1 MKDLSLIKETMSS
14 VEIAELT
21 RKPHNDVLKAI
32 RAMVLA
38 WVKIAGGNFSLTSYK
53 DEWNRNNLVMS

>member
-1 MKDLSLIKETMSS
+1 MSS

-32 RAMVLA
+32 RAMELA

>member
-32 RAMVLA
+32 REMELA
-38 WVKIAGGNFSLTSYK
+38 WVKIDWGNFSMTSYK